1 MAARPPMLLVSA
13 DGFLHAVDDLATLK
27 RVSKHHELRNEYM
40 RNLVGVKTKALTTQ
54 RKEASN
60 WQLLENVKWLQRV
73 ESREIVVSV
82 GGAQNFL
89 DHLEQICSRAGLGDV
104 KAPHHKNL
112 KVLLAQV
119 RVHCE
124 QRHACMR
131 SASLQTQSHTCTS
144 WQNDH
149 VDSGNGHGDDGRPTV
164 AGWQKVDTP
173 HEQLASLKYVNCSIC
188 GVPSSPG
195 RCLTAPGGPRLSV
208 C

>member
-1 MAARPPMLLVSA
+1 MLLVSA
-13 DGFLHAVDDLATLK
+13 DGFLHVVDDLATLK

-104 KAPHHKNL
+104 KAPQREMS
-112 KVLLAQV
+112 VLLAQV
-119 RVHCE
+119 RVCI
-124 QRHACMR
+124 AN
-131 SASLQTQSHTCTS
+131 SA
-144 WQNDH
+144 
-149 VDSGNGHGDDGRPTV
+149 R
-164 AGWQKVDTP
+164 
-173 HEQLASLKYVNCSIC
+173 
-188 GVPSSPG
+188 
-195 RCLTAPGGPRLSV
+195 
-208 C
+208 